1 MVLNKSN
8 GTAFIWLVPALM
20 AVLAAGVLSLSLYAL
35 YFGIIPID
43 GSMPHDETQTLQAL
57 CCNGSSWPTLLS
69 VIEVTTA
76 AVLILIPIFLWPVIE
91 FRNESPFASFWR
103 RIEES
108 NAKKTAPSKSQMAG
122 ALLLPGVVILL
133 AVSMY
138 FVGFLVH

>member
-1 MVLNKSN
+1 MALILAAVVL
-8 GTAFIWLVPALM
+8 
-20 AVLAAGVLSLSLYAL
+20 AVLIPLF
-35 YFGIIPID
+35 YFVVMTIP
-43 GSMPHDETQTLQAL
+43 GPLPYNETQTLPTT
-57 CCNGSSWPTLLS
+57 CCSGGSPVPLTS
-69 VIEVTTA
+69 VAEITIGVG
-76 AVLILIPIFLWPVIE
+76 LILVPIFLWPVIR

-108 NAKKTAPSKSQMAG
+108 NVKKTVLSKDQMKG